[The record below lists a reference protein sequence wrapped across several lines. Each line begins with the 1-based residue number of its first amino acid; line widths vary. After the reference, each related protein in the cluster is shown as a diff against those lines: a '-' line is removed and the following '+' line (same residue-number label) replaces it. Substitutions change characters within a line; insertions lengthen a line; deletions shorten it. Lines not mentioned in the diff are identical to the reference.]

1 MKKLLVL
8 IFAVT
13 ILTVSCVKINNNGHK
28 VLCGSSLILSL
39 VKDCGGDIA
48 TSTLIPADVCP
59 GSFDLKPEDATK
71 VIEASIFIIQP
82 FQQGIAEKTLKIN
95 PKLIIEIIKTPD
107 MTIPENYF
115 KGLQEAAKVLGKY
128 FPAKVGQF
136 SQHLNSKINEIRMAV
151 MADTDFLQRVRK
163 MNIRV
168 IASTFHVVT
177 AQYLGFD
184 VEGTF
189 EGPETLKPASLSK
202 LIATAK
208 SKTVSLIIS
217 NLTGTHDLTA
227 DIINK
232 KLKLPKAVFKVF
244 PTEVTGNNMFLHLW
258 SYNIKQLK
266 SIVGD

>member
-8 IFAVT
+8 IFAVI
-13 ILTVSCVKINNNGHK
+13 ILTVSCVKISNNGHK

-71 VIEASIFIIQP
+71 VMEASVFIIQP

-95 PKLIIEIIKTPD
+95 PKLVIEIIKTPD

-115 KGLQEAAKVLGKY
+115 KGLQETEVILEKY
-128 FPAKVGQF
+128 FPAKAGQF
-136 SQHLNSKINEIRMAV
+136 SQSINSKINEIRMTV

-168 IASTFHVVT
+168 IASTFHIVT
-177 AQYLGFD
+177 ARYLGLD
-184 VEGTF
+184 VAGTF
-189 EGPETLKPASLSK
+189 EGPETLKPAGLSK

-208 SKTVSLIIS
+208 SRTVTLIIS

-227 DIINK
+227 EILNK
-232 KLKLPKAVFKVF
+232 KLKLIKVVFKIF
-244 PTEVTGNNMFLHLW
+244 PTETTGEGM
-258 SYNIKQLK
+258 
-266 SIVGD
+266 